1 MYLLF
6 LFLIPK
12 LIFSLELNLVCT
24 NNNALTNEVDVKD
37 VFLLLNTD
45 NKRIDLGGLSLQ
57 TRNNLLEARGI
68 AHRISD
74 FILESL
80 TGEPGFFSTRLAYV
94 VRKKNKYLLIIHD
107 KWLSITIAL
116 FLIILLLS
124 LYPFNSSLN
133 QAGNDKFNH
142 LIAYSLLSFPA
153 SLKKPPFYILICVFF
168 VISGGLIEL
177 IQPHFNGYLD
187 LFDFLTNTFGV
198 FIGMI
203 IGSFFRKNYL

>member
-1 MYLLF
+1 MT
-6 LFLIPK
+6 
-12 LIFSLELNLVCT
+12 V
-24 NNNALTNEVDVKD
+24 
-37 VFLLLNTD
+37 
-45 NKRIDLGGLSLQ
+45 
-57 TRNNLLEARGI
+57 
-68 AHRISD
+68 
-74 FILESL
+74 
-80 TGEPGFFSTRLAYV
+80 
-94 VRKKNKYLLIIHD
+94 KNKYLLIIHD

-124 LYPFNSSLN
+124 LYPINSSLN